1 MSHEAFSPR
10 HASRPLLTSV
20 FFTVTKAL
28 PSHNSDRAKHSLL
41 DGVSSIAAQ
50 RGAPIDLGFA
60 SITHTVNLND
70 HSGQSFC
77 SPVNVRT
84 LPSCIHLLWCFL
96 AQLRSEVSYLAKLV
110 QSVSGL
116 PSVPLRLL
124 ASELLQWLMSLGFC
138 FVTGSVSRCG
148 FVTSGF
154 ATTLEDVP
162 LVHFSQLFQAARPTI
177 HVYHHQKQVTQ
188 EKSPVRCNDVFRL
201 NK

>member
-1 MSHEAFSPR
+1 MEALFNRCP
-10 HASRPLLTSV
+10 AGC
-20 FFTVTKAL
+20 
-28 PSHNSDRAKHSLL
+28 SDRFGIRQYHAYC
-41 DGVSSIAAQ
+41 
-50 RGAPIDLGFA
+50 
-60 SITHTVNLND
+60 NLND
-70 HSGQSFC
+70 HTGQSFC
-77 SPVNVRT
+77 SPVNVGT
-84 LPSCIHLLWCFL
+84 LPSCEYPPVVLLL

-177 HVYHHQKQVTQ
+177 HVYHHRKQVTQ
-188 EKSPVRCNDVFRL
+188 EKSAVRCKDVFRL

>member
-1 MSHEAFSPR
+1 MKTQSHPEAFSPR

-20 FFTVTKAL
+20 FFTVTMAL

-41 DGVSSIAAQ
+41 DGGSLQSLPSGVLRSIWDS
-50 RGAPIDLGFA
+50 PVFL
-60 SITHTVNLND
+60 HTVNLND

-77 SPVNVRT
+77 SPVNVGAV
-84 LPSCIHLLWCFL
+84 PSCIHLLCCFL
-96 AQLRSEVSYLAKLV
+96 AQLRSEVSYLAKVVL
-110 QSVSGL
+110 SVSGL

-148 FVTSGF
+148 FVTSGC

-162 LVHFSQLFQAARPTI
+162 LVHFSQLFKAARP
-177 HVYHHQKQVTQ
+177 
-188 EKSPVRCNDVFRL
+188 FRL